1 MAVRSGKAERQCQS
15 RDPRSGAQAGSVFGG
30 DRSQPERLP
39 VSREGK
45 PSGSV
50 KRLPGKII
58 EILRSAACQVLLVA
72 DWAKERKLRMLPSDC
87 FETGRRS
94 LTQSSVERYRGSD
107 SKWMSGSAESKNHCR
122 EATNAS

>member
-1 MAVRSGKAERQCQS
+1 MAVRSGKSESQYQP

-50 KRLPGKII
+50 KRLPGEII
-58 EILRSAACQVLLVA
+58 EILRRAACQVLLVA
-72 DWAKERKLRMLPSDC
+72 DWAKVRKLRMLPSDC
-87 FETGRRS
+87 FETSRRS
-94 LTQSSVERYRGSD
+94 LTQSSVERDRGSN
-107 SKWMSGSAESKNHCR
+107 SKWMSGSAYCKTRRR
-122 EATNAS
+122 EAKTEN